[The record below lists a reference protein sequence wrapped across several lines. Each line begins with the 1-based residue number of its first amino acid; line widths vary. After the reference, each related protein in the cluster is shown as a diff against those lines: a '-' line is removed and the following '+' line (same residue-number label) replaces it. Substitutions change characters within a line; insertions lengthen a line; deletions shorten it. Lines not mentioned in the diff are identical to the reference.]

1 MFRRRAAPDNVTE
14 LYPGRARRLRL
25 RRLMKPLA
33 VLLVAALL
41 GVSLY
46 LLRGELDLD
55 RVRRYIRYL
64 GVRGSETYGVYTF
77 DAHSSNAYAAL
88 GDALAVGSVTGLR
101 IYGPA
106 GEELAAAPAAVGS
119 PAIEAEGEMA
129 VLWDVGGTA
138 LTAASAGSGQLLDLQ
153 LDKPVLDADLSRA
166 GELCYASTADGYR
179 TILTVLDAQQ
189 KERYR
194 WLSSSQYLPLCA
206 ISDGGGLLAAVAVGQ
221 SGGAFESRLQLFR
234 TDQETPGRSVPLGE
248 QMILDLDFLQDG
260 TICALGE
267 SSVQFFDGEGR
278 KRGEFSYGGAYLRD
292 FCLMDGG
299 AAVCLSR
306 FRAGSQC
313 ELVAVG
319 PDGQE
324 TGRAAQSEELLSLSA
339 AGGYLAA
346 LTPGRLRV
354 YAAGLTPYY
363 ETAEAAGASCAAMRE
378 DGTALLIGGGGA
390 RLYLP

>member
-1 MFRRRAAPDNVTE
+1 MFRQRGAPDNVTE
-14 LYPGRARRLRL
+14 LYPDRARRLRL
-25 RRLMKPLA
+25 RRLLKPLA
-33 VLLVAALL
+33 VVLVVALL
-41 GVSLY
+41 GISFCF
-46 LLRGELDLD
+46 LRDGLDLD

-77 DAHSSNAYAAL
+77 DANDSNAYAVL
-88 GDALAVGSVTGLR
+88 GDALAVGGVTGLN
-101 IYGPA
+101 IYGPS
-106 GEELAAAPAAVGS
+106 GEELAGAPAAVGS
-119 PAIEAEGEMA
+119 PAIEAGGELA

-138 LTAASAGSGQLLDLQ
+138 LAAASAESGQVLDLR
-153 LDKPVLDADLSRA
+153 LDKPVLDVDLSRA
-166 GELCYASTADGYR
+166 GELCYASAADGYR

-194 WLSSSQYLPLCA
+194 WLSSSQYLTLCA

-221 SGGAFESRLQLFR
+221 SEGAFESRLQLFR
-234 TDQETPGRSVPLGE
+234 TDQETPGQSVSLGG
-248 QMILDLDFLQDG
+248 QMILDLDFLQDE
-260 TICALGE
+260 TICAVGE
-267 SSVQFFDGEGR
+267 SSLQFFDSGGG
-278 KRGEFSYGGAYLRD
+278 KRGEFSYGGRYLRD

-299 AAVCLSR
+299 AAVCLSP
-306 FRAGSQC
+306 FQAGSQC

-319 PDGQE
+319 PDGRE
-324 TGRAAQSEELLSLSA
+324 TGRAALDEELLSLSA

-354 YAAGLTPYY
+354 YAGGLTPYY
-363 ETAEAAGASCAAMRE
+363 ETDEAAGASRAAVRE

>member
-14 LYPGRARRLRL
+14 LYPDRARRRRL
-25 RRLMKPLA
+25 RRLLGPLA
-33 VLLVAALL
+33 ALLVAALL

-55 RVRRYIRYL
+55 RLRRYIRYL
-64 GVRGSETYGVYTF
+64 GVRGSETYGVYSF

-88 GDALAVGSVTGLR
+88 GDALAVGSVTGLN
-101 IYGPA
+101 IYGPS

-119 PAIEAEGEMA
+119 PAVEAEGNLA

-138 LTAASAGSGQLLDLQ
+138 LTAASAESGQVLDLQ
-153 LDKPVLDADLSRA
+153 LEKPVLDADLSRA
-166 GELCYASTADGYR
+166 GELCYASAADGYR
-179 TILTVLDAQQ
+179 TILTVLDAQM

-194 WLSSSQYLPLCA
+194 WLSSSQYLTLCA

-221 SGGAFESRLQLFR
+221 SGGAFESSLQIFH
-234 TDQETPGRSVPLGE
+234 TDQEAPGQSVPLGG

-260 TICALGE
+260 TICAVGE
-267 SSVQFFDGEGR
+267 SSVQFFDGEGG
-278 KRGEFSYGGAYLRD
+278 KRGEFSYGGRYLRD

-299 AAVCLSR
+299 AAVCLSQ
-306 FRAGSQC
+306 FQSGSQC
-313 ELVAVG
+313 ELAAVG

-324 TGRAAQSEELLSLSA
+324 MGRTVLNEELLSLSA

-346 LTPGRLRV
+346 LTPGCLRV
-354 YAAGLTPYY
+354 YAAGLKPYY
-363 ETAEAAGASCAAMRE
+363 ETDETAGASCAAVRG

-390 RLYLP
+390 WLYLP